1 MDILLIPLLKILMI
15 VITALRW
22 SLVAYAILSW
32 LIAFNIITL
41 QNMLVFQINDLL
53 KRIIEP
59 MLRPLRRMIPNP
71 AGIDL
76 SFFVLFLIVIFIE
89 NVLTQTFFRFMV
101 EHKWHTF

>member
-1 MDILLIPLLKILMI
+1 MNILLIPLLKILMI

-59 MLRPLRRMIPNP
+59 MLRPLRRVIPNP
-71 AGIDL
+71 VGIDL
-76 SFFVLFLIVIFIE
+76 SFFVLFLIVIFVE
-89 NVLTQTFFRFMV
+89 NVLIQTFFRFMV